1 VRKFPTSAV
10 QNHLQYRRF
19 ASGSIRGCSPS
30 FAWVDVLLVYRQDF
44 EDRQDEG
51 DPHDANDNC
60 SGRAYLRVRTGKVD
74 RKFGLSVN
82 SPSRQAMEYS
92 NYPTPLV

>member
-1 VRKFPTSAV
+1 MSWLFAAV
-10 QNHLQYRRF
+10 QKHLQNRRF

-30 FAWVDVLLVYRQDF
+30 FAWVGVLLVYRQDF

-51 DPHDANDNC
+51 DPHDANDNRL
-60 SGRAYLRVRTGKVD
+60 GRTCLRVRTGKVD

-82 SPSRQAMEYS
+82 SSSRQATEYS

>member
-1 VRKFPTSAV
+1 MSGLFATVQKLLQISIFFP
-10 QNHLQYRRF
+10 
-19 ASGSIRGCSPS
+19 ASFRDCSPS
-30 FAWVDVLLVYRQDF
+30 FAWVGVLLVYRQDF

-51 DPHDANDNC
+51 DPHVANDNRL
-60 SGRAYLRVRTGKVD
+60 GRTCLRVRTGKVD

-82 SPSRQAMEYS
+82 SPSRQATEYS